1 MISVKLNQAKF
12 ISDMNNVVQY
22 SLGFL
27 DGIKKGKSVF
37 LNSLGSGIKEILE
50 IFIDTNARSNPQA
63 LHHIYEWS
71 RTGSPDAR
79 LFDINYTISNR
90 GLSFYS
96 SFRQSNSIK
105 EGSSVPF
112 YNKAKIMEDGIP
124 VVIAPKRSSVL
135 VFEENGETVFTK
147 SPVEVLNPGG
157 AQAQG
162 SFERTVDLFF
172 SRYFTQAFLRT
183 SGVAEYFKNPVSYK
197 RNLQKGK
204 SGGRQVGIS
213 TGYAWITNVGAKI
226 NG

>member
-1 MISVKLNQAKF
+1 MISVKLNQSKF

-27 DGIKKGKSVF
+27 DGIKKGKRVF
-37 LNSLGSGIKEILE
+37 LGNLGEGAKKILE
-50 IFIDTNARSNPQA
+50 AFIDANARSNPQM
-63 LHHIYEWS
+63 LHHVYEWS
-71 RTGSPDAR
+71 RVGSPDAR
-79 LFDINYTISNR
+79 LFDINYTVSNL
-90 GLSFYS
+90 GLSFSS

-105 EGSSVPF
+105 QGSSVPF
-112 YNKAKIMEDGIP
+112 YNKAKIMEEGIP
-124 VVIAPKRSSVL
+124 VVITPKRSTVL
-135 VFEENGETVFTK
+135 AFEQNGETVFTK

-157 AQAQG
+157 AQVQG

-183 SGVAEYFKNPVSYK
+183 SGVAEYFKNPVLYK

-213 TGYAWITNVGAKI
+213 TGYSWITNVGART